1 MPCGRPGFNSLLG
14 YMRLFHLAKMSI
26 VDISGIVHRYLYIKD
41 ICDVIIQ
48 YNVHNGNQ
56 SVHYLQRKI
65 IEEN

>member
-1 MPCGRPGFNSLLG
+1 MPCGKPGFNSPLG
-14 YMRLFHLAKMSI
+14 YTRLFNLAQISI
-26 VDISGIVHRYLYIKD
+26 VDISGTLHRYLYIKD

-48 YNVHNGNQ
+48 YIVHNGNQ